1 MLRRDGRSVT
11 AAQVKYLTMLVEEV
25 GKARF
30 DALSAK
36 VVKDSDTEPRVPR
49 QRCAMATKRLTK
61 ARAGTLP
68 RALVGQ

>member
-1 MLRRDGRSVT
+1 M
-11 AAQVKYLTMLVEEV
+11 TMLVEEV

-30 DALSAK
+30 DVLSAK